1 MLHGDPERWACVSSV
16 RAGLRMRRPWLCET
30 GCHTFHIRR
39 SPDPNTRC
47 DSKARRSPGATAWR
61 LVLGR
66 DKAAQ
71 DTFHL
76 RGQGGG
82 PSPADVRNSGLGW
95 QRRGGLPV
103 SQPLLPERG
112 GNGHILSLVKDL
124 YFLLILSQT
133 PKCPPGKRLCLS
145 APGPGWPCACAPP
158 PPPGQAPSAIWIH
171 PAFTACRSQNTQR
184 M

>member
-16 RAGLRMRRPWLCET
+16 RAGLRMRGPWLCET

-133 PKCPPGKRLCLS
+133 PKCPSGKRLCLS
-145 APGPGWPCACAPP
+145 APGPDWPCACAPP